1 MRLVQSLRSTTQ
13 VPKSMRTL
21 NASNFTSILGGKV
34 SSSLAC
40 DKPEAGYGSL
50 SVQVPGL
57 IHTKLQYPYLQ
68 VSVCQRNN
76 FWFDSIQSFKY
87 HNF

>member
-57 IHTKLQYPYLQ
+57 IPYKAAISLLAGECLSEKQ
-68 VSVCQRNN
+68 LLV
-76 FWFDSIQSFKY
+76 
-87 HNF
+87 